1 MFSKKRLII
10 LNIVHKINNDTI
22 QVLSNIQQKYSKT
35 GVEVFYPQGTDCPKS
50 FDSDSNVDR
59 ALSLLKLS
67 ANAVFISESN
77 SRGKDLVNCVLLS
90 LSKNTPGISAVW
102 LDIGTL
108 IAADKEKS
116 AFNFQSIIQCLQEP
130 EDKIVLFITTLGRAI
145 ENDSI
150 ISVLRK
156 LVEQKS
162 IPILSVVNMD
172 EFHKLEEVPEISGL
186 LQFILTEKK
195 DISGKRDKSV
205 LIIGA
210 SSLLGNSV
218 YRLFSQEYEVVR
230 GTGFS
235 KASSF
240 GFDKLDVTCEEEIKT
255 YFMKHPGFD
264 VIIYVAGEANA
275 DIAEKER
282 EKARALNVDAVS
294 TIGRYAK
301 GCKFVYISS
310 EYVFDG
316 SSGPYGSGSA
326 ANPINYYGC
335 TKLEGEKISLKN
347 FPDSLIVRLGA
358 LYGYNGKSDKETTV
372 SKLIAALDKPES
384 LKADNVQIKHPLLL
398 KDAAR
403 TLLKLLDYGASGIY
417 QTNGPEGLNKQ
428 EMAEKIA
435 AIKNELTGHAIP
447 CQIIGVEQT
456 GVAAK
461 PFNTHMVNVDT
472 PRPFDEGIRFL
483 LSGSES

>member
-1 MFSKKRLII
+1 M
-10 LNIVHKINNDTI
+10 HKINSDTI
-22 QVLSNIQQKYSKT
+22 QVLSQIQQKYSKL
-35 GVEVFYPQGTDCPKS
+35 GVKVFYPQGADCLKG
-50 FDSDSNVDR
+50 FNSDRDVGR

-67 ANAVFISESN
+67 GNAVFISEPD

-90 LSKNTPGISAVW
+90 LSRDTPGISAVC
-102 LDIGTL
+102 LDVGAL
-108 IAADKEKS
+108 IAADNKEA
-116 AFNFQSIIQCLQEP
+116 AFNFQGIIQCLQEA
-130 EDKIVLFITTLGRAI
+130 EGKIVLFFTALGRAV

-150 ISVLRK
+150 ISVLSK
-156 LVEQKS
+156 VLKQKS
-162 IPILSVVNMD
+162 IPILSVVSMD
-172 EFHKLEEVPEISGL
+172 EFRKLEEVPGVSGL

-195 DISGKRDKSV
+195 DVSGKRDKSV
-205 LIIGA
+205 LIMGA
-210 SSLLGNSV
+210 SSLFGNSI
-218 YRLFSQEYEVVR
+218 YRLFSREYMAVC

-264 VIIYVAGEANA
+264 IVIYVAGEANA

-282 EKARALNVDAVS
+282 KKAHALNVDAIS
-294 TIGRYAK
+294 AIGRYAK

-335 TKLEGEKISLKN
+335 TKLEGESISLKN
-347 FPDSLIVRLGA
+347 FPDSLVIRLGA
-358 LYGYNGKSDKETTV
+358 LYGYNGPSDKETTV
-372 SKLIAALDKPES
+372 SKLIAALDKPEP

-398 KDAAR
+398 EDAAR
-403 TLLKLLDYGASGIY
+403 TLLKLLDYKVSGIY
-417 QTNGPEGLNKQ
+417 QTNGPEGLSKQ

-435 AIKNELTGHAIP
+435 AIRNKMTGQAFSYP
-447 CQIIGVEQT
+447 IIGIEQP

-461 PFNTHMVNVDT
+461 PLNTHMVNVDT

-483 LSGSES
+483 LAIDRNKKYEN